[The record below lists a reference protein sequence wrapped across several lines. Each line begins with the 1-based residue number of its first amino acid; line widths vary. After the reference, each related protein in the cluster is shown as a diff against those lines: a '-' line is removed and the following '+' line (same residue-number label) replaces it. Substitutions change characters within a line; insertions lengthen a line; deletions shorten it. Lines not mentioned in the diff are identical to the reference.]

1 MKTKAKNCVYE
12 LTWESHTGAPL
23 LNAEGIKICKTGAE
37 DNTIQNGTKNDTTK
51 QVSGVGD
58 LTKDKSQRN
67 GKENNKSN
75 IKGEESASSKTERQI
90 RKPHTNKVKATDRNH
105 LYDVILDPE
114 TQKPVI
120 LGHRDVNSSE
130 DGHTAPQN
138 TEITKGV
145 AISDIQVSP
154 SEQHI
159 EQKGLQLPNDSNLS
173 RNSPVPSLPPKIQV
187 QKKYGILISDLP
199 KPPPRKFLSLN
210 RKDPKKSRVYDGS
223 KLNRSQSDMGF
234 GELVNA
240 NNIHPTTSESASS
253 LSAMSVDDLAHWLNT
268 LHMKCVDKF
277 VEHSIDGAKLLT
289 STEEI
294 FQSPDIGMSKLDILR
309 LKKFI
314 RERCV

>member
-1 MKTKAKNCVYE
+1 MYE

-23 LNAEGIKICKTGAE
+23 LNAEGVNNCKTGAE
-37 DNTIQNGTKNDTTK
+37 DNTFQNGTKNDSTK

-58 LTKDKSQRN
+58 MTKDKFQRN

-75 IKGEESASSKTERQI
+75 IKGEDSASSKIEKQT
-90 RKPHTNKVKATDRNH
+90 RKPQSKAKATDRNH

-120 LGHRDVNSSE
+120 LGHRDVNSSK

-145 AISDIQVSP
+145 AISNIQVSP
-154 SEQHI
+154 SEEHI
-159 EQKGLQLPNDSNLS
+159 DQNNSPQLPNESNLS
-173 RNSPVPSLPPKIQV
+173 RNSFVPSLPPKIQV
-187 QKKYGILISDLP
+187 PKKYGILISDLP
-199 KPPPRKFLSLN
+199 KPPPRMFLSLDRN
-210 RKDPKKSRVYDGS
+210 NPKKSRVNGGS

-240 NNIHPTTSESASS
+240 NNIQSTTSDSVSS

-277 VEHSIDGAKLLT
+277 VEHSIDGAKLLR

-309 LKKFI
+309 LKRFI